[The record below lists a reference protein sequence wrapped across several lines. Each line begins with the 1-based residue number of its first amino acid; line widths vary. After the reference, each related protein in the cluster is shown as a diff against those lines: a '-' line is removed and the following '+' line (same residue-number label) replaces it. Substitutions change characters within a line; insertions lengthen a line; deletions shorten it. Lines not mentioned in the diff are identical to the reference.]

1 MNADLVSRQSESV
14 FRGSDN
20 MLNMENGTFAAAQVR
35 RSDRRHYRWLHA
47 LAVSCF
53 FIVSVLT
60 RVLPRGLRPFAAA
73 GPRHESC
80 LEEARRVASAVIPY
94 AFEW

>member
-1 MNADLVSRQSESV
+1 
-14 FRGSDN
+14 
-20 MLNMENGTFAAAQVR
+20 MLNMGNGPFAAAQVR
-35 RSDRRHYRWLHA
+35 RSDRRAYRWLYA

-53 FIVSVLT
+53 FVVSVLT

-73 GPRHESC
+73 CGQRESC
-80 LEEARRVASAVIPY
+80 WEEARRVANAVIPY